1 MIRIKGTKMIS
12 LMGMPNSC
20 AECEFLCENEGRPF
34 CLANRELLTTD
45 LADTDI
51 FPLRKRNK
59 RCPLVE
65 MKDPCATCFV
75 PQFYNLEDDDS
86 ICRDCGVSE

>member
-20 AECEFLCENEGRPF
+20 AECEFLCENEGSPF

-45 LADTDI
+45 LADTEI
-51 FPLRKRNK
+51 YPLRKRSK
-59 RCPLVE
+59 HCPLVE
-65 MKDPCATCFV
+65 IKDPCATCFV

-86 ICRDCGVSE
+86 ICRDCGVGE

>member
-1 MIRIKGTKMIS
+1 MVWIKGTKMIS
-12 LMGMPNSC
+12 LMRMPNSC

-34 CLANRELLTTD
+34 CLANNKLITTD

-51 FPLRKRNK
+51 FPLRKRSK
-59 RCPLVE
+59 HCPLVE
-65 MKDPCATCFV
+65 MPDYCCCCSV

-86 ICRDCGVSE
+86 ICMDCGAGE